1 MTKATKY
8 LILLND
14 AGEEIPVVFDSKL
27 QHKDV
32 AAKFGMKVA
41 SAGSFISVNGCLTA
55 CGGGSITL
63 DILDSREKDKE
74 IIRKLIG
81 AK

>member
-1 MTKATKY
+1 MSKAAKY

-14 AGEEIPVVFDSKL
+14 AGEEVPVVFDSKMS
-27 QHKDV
+27 HKSV
-32 AAKFGMKVA
+32 ATKFGMKVA
-41 SAGSFISVNGCLTA
+41 SAGSFVVIGGCATG
-55 CGGGSITL
+55 GGGSLTL
-63 DILDSREKDKE
+63 GIEESREQDMD